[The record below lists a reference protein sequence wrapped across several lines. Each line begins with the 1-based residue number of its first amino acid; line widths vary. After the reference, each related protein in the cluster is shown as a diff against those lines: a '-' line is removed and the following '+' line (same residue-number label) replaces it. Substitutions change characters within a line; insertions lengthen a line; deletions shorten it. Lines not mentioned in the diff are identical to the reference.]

1 MVRVIAF
8 VAGVAAGITLLLFVV
23 AGVSLTSAPTPMRV
37 HPLTLDVHQGTGNV
51 FAHPT
56 SPDDQ
61 NLPPASID
69 DDNADDGAQL
79 DLQGDEVTPA
89 VATYKFDAQGN
100 IYETHAPHTE
110 VPHLGSPTL

>member
-8 VAGVAAGITLLLFVV
+8 VLGIAAGVALLLFVISTL
-23 AGVSLTSAPTPMRV
+23 SLSAQPPIRTSRAI
-37 HPLTLDVHQGTGNV
+37 TLDVTPGAPT

-56 SPDDQ
+56 DPNEIPSLGDD
-61 NLPPASID
+61 PSDP
-69 DDNADDGAQL
+69 DDGAQL
-79 DLQGDEVTPA
+79 DLEGDEVTPA

-110 VPHLGSPTL
+110 VPTLGSPSL

>member
-8 VAGVAAGITLLLFVV
+8 VAGVAAGIALLLFVV
-23 AGVSLTSAPTPMRV
+23 AGLSHTLAPTPVRGQ
-37 HPLTLDVHQGTGNV
+37 PLTLDVHQGTGNV
-51 FAHPT
+51 FARPT
-56 SPDDQ
+56 SPGEG
-61 NLPPASID
+61 LPSVGVD
-69 DDNADDGAQL
+69 DDPDEGAQL

-110 VPHLGSPTL
+110 VPHLGTPTL

>member
-8 VAGVAAGITLLLFVV
+8 ISGVTAGVALLLFVV
-23 AGVSLTSAPTPMRV
+23 AGLPSTAAQTPVRAQAITIDVQQGSGTSFV
-37 HPLTLDVHQGTGNV
+37 HPTDPQGLPQLGDDD
-51 FAHPT
+51 
-56 SPDDQ
+56 PDDGSQ
-61 NLPPASID
+61 V
-69 DDNADDGAQL
+69 

-89 VATYKFDAQGN
+89 VATYKFDAEGN

>member
-1 MVRVIAF
+1 VVRVMAF
-8 VAGVAAGITLLLFVV
+8 VTGIGAGVALLLFVV
-23 AGVSLTSAPTPMRV
+23 AGLSLTSAPTPLRAQ
-37 HPLTLDVHQGTGNV
+37 PITLDVHQGTGSV

-56 SPDDQ
+56 SPDAG
-61 NLPPASID
+61 LPAVGLD
-69 DDNADDGAQL
+69 DDPDEGAQL

-110 VPHLGSPTL
+110 VPHLGSPTM

>member
-1 MVRVIAF
+1 VVRVIAF
-8 VAGVAAGITLLLFVV
+8 VAGVAAGIALLLLVV
-23 AGVSLTSAPTPMRV
+23 AGVSFTPVPAPMRV
-37 HPLTLDVHQGTGNV
+37 QPITLDVHQGTGNV
-51 FAHPT
+51 TAHPT
-56 SPDDQ
+56 SPDQ
-61 NLPPASID
+61 EGLPAIGLD
-69 DDNADDGAQL
+69 DDPDDGAQM

>member
-8 VAGVAAGITLLLFVV
+8 VVGVAAGVALLLFVV
-23 AGVSLTSAPTPMRV
+23 AGLSLSAPTPVRAAQAM
-37 HPLTLDVHQGTGNV
+37 TLDVQQGSGRT

-56 SPDDQ
+56 DPHDLPSLTGDDPDG
-61 NLPPASID
+61 P
-69 DDNADDGAQL
+69 DDGAQI

-89 VATYKFDAQGN
+89 VATYKVDAQGN

-110 VPHLGSPTL
+110 VPKLGSPTL

>member
-8 VAGVAAGITLLLFVV
+8 AAGIAAGVAVLLCVV
-23 AGVSLTSAPTPMRV
+23 AGLSLTSAPVPLRAHPM
-37 HPLTLDVHQGTGNV
+37 TLDVHQDTGET
-51 FAHPT
+51 FGHPT
-56 SPDDQ
+56 DPDDG
-61 NLPPASID
+61 LALFGRED
-69 DDNADDGAQL
+69 GLDDGAQI

-89 VATYKFDAQGN
+89 VATYKFDPEGN